1 VSPPLRPA
9 LRLAAEPL
17 SGLPEVKPGDDL
29 AALIAHEAETAVAGL
44 RGSEVLVVAQKVVS
58 KAEGRLLRLADVDPS
73 DRARELA
80 SRTGKDPRLVQ
91 AILDES
97 AEVLRVGR
105 EVLIVRTRHGFV
117 CANAGL
123 DQSNVPDGVL
133 CLLPEDPD
141 ASARRVRA
149 GLRERLGVAP
159 AVLVSD
165 SFGRA
170 WRLGQL
176 DVAIGCAG
184 LEPLHDRRGEPDAR
198 GRELTA
204 TVDAVADEAAAAAS
218 LVRHKAGG
226 EAVVVVRGLERYV
239 TAEDG
244 PGAAAIVRPLPEDLF
259 T

>member
-1 VSPPLRPA
+1 VTLPR
-9 LRLAAEPL
+9 LRLAADPL
-17 SGLPEVKPGDDL
+17 PDLPDVEPGDDL
-29 AALIAHEAETAVAGL
+29 AALIAQAAEAAVAGL
-44 RGSEVLVVAQKVVS
+44 RGGEVLVVAQKIVS
-58 KAEGRLLRLADVDPS
+58 KAEGRLAPFS
-73 DRARELA
+73 EFEPGDRARELA

-97 AEVLRVGR
+97 AHVLRVGR
-105 EVLIVRTRHGFV
+105 EVLIVRTRQGFV
-117 CANAGL
+117 CANAGIDL
-123 DQSNVPDGVL
+123 SNVPEGML

-141 ASARRVRA
+141 GSARRIRA

-184 LEPLHDRRGEPDAR
+184 LEPLHDRRGERDAR

-204 TVDAVADEAAAAAS
+204 TIDAVADAATASAS
-218 LVRHKAGG
+218 LVRHKAGS
-226 EAVVVVRGLERYV
+226 EAVVVVHGLERYV
-239 TAEDG
+239 TVEDG
-244 PGAAAIVRPLPEDLF
+244 PGAASIIRSLEEDLF
-259 T
+259 G

>member
-1 VSPPLRPA
+1 MPLPG

-17 SGLPEVKPGDDL
+17 TGLPEVEPGDDL
-29 AALIAHEAETAVAGL
+29 AALIAGAAESAVAGL
-44 RGSEVLVVAQKVVS
+44 RGGEVLVVAQKVVS
-58 KAEGRLLRLADVDPS
+58 KAEGRLLRLADVEPG

-97 AEVLRVGR
+97 TEVLRVGR
-105 EVLIVRTRHGFV
+105 EVLIVRTRHGLV

-123 DQSNVPDGVL
+123 DQSNVPEGLV
-133 CLLPEDPD
+133 CLLPEDSD
-141 ASARRVRA
+141 ASARRIRA
-149 GLRERLGVAP
+149 RLDERLGVAP

-184 LEPLHDRRGEPDAR
+184 LQPLHDRRGERDAQN
-198 GRELTA
+198 RELTA
-204 TVDAVADEAAAAAS
+204 TVDAVADAATAAAS
-218 LVRHKAGG
+218 LVRHKAGA
-226 EAVVVVRGLERYV
+226 EAVVVVHGLERYV
-239 TAEDG
+239 TPEDG
-244 PGAAAIVRPLPEDLF
+244 PGAAAIVRALAEDLF
-259 T
+259 R

>member
-1 VSPPLRPA
+1 MPLPG

-17 SGLPEVKPGDDL
+17 AGLPEVEPGDDL
-29 AALIAHEAETAVAGL
+29 AALIAGAAESAVAGL
-44 RGSEVLVVAQKVVS
+44 RGGEVLVVAQKVVS
-58 KAEGRLLRLADVDPS
+58 KAEGRLLRLADVEPG

-80 SRTGKDPRLVQ
+80 SHTGKDPRLVQ

-97 AEVLRVGR
+97 TEVLRVGR
-105 EVLIVRTRHGFV
+105 EVLIVRTRHGLV

-123 DQSNVPDGVL
+123 DQSNVPEGLV
-133 CLLPEDPD
+133 CLLPDDPD
-141 ASARRVRA
+141 ASARRIRA
-149 GLRERLGVAP
+149 GLDERLGVAP

-184 LEPLHDRRGEPDAR
+184 LQPLHDRRGERDAQ

-204 TVDAVADEAAAAAS
+204 TVDAVADAATAASS

-226 EAVVVVRGLERYV
+226 EAVVVVHGLERYV
-239 TAEDG
+239 TPEDG
-244 PGAAAIVRPLPEDLF
+244 PGAAAIVRALAEDLF
-259 T
+259 R

>member
-1 VSPPLRPA
+1 VSPQ
-9 LRLAAEPL
+9 LRLAVEPL
-17 SGLPEVKPGDDL
+17 PGLPEIEPGDDL
-29 AALIAHEAETAVAGL
+29 GALIGKAAEDAIAGL
-44 RGSEVLVVAQKVVS
+44 RGGEVLVVAQKVVS
-58 KAEGRLLRLADVDPS
+58 KSEGRLLRLADVEPGE
-73 DRARELA
+73 RARELGE
-80 SRTGKDPRLVQ
+80 RTGKDPRLVQ

-123 DQSNVPDGVL
+123 DQSNVADGTV

-141 ASARRVRA
+141 ASARNIRA
-149 GLRERLGVAP
+149 HVRERLGVAP

-170 WRLGQL
+170 WRVGQL
-176 DVAIGCAG
+176 DTAIGCAG
-184 LEPLHDRRGEPDAR
+184 LEPLHDRRGERDDR
-198 GRELTA
+198 GRPLTA
-204 TVDAVADEAAAAAS
+204 TVDAVADAATAAAS

-226 EAVVVVRGLERYV
+226 EAVAVVHGLERYV
-239 TAEDG
+239 TPEDG
-244 PGAAAIVRPLPEDLF
+244 PGAGALIRPREEDLF